1 MMRKNHSSLT
11 AALAAGV
18 LMLSAASSWANEAP
32 QAAPQAP
39 PVVSVAAPVVETT
52 PVPILLAWDRVGIT
66 ANGFGA

>member
-32 QAAPQAP
+32 QAAPQAQ
-39 PVVSVAAPVVETT
+39 PVVGVAAPVVEAA
-52 PVPILLAWDRVGIT
+52 PAPIRLAWDRVGIT
-66 ANGFGA
+66 AYGFSA